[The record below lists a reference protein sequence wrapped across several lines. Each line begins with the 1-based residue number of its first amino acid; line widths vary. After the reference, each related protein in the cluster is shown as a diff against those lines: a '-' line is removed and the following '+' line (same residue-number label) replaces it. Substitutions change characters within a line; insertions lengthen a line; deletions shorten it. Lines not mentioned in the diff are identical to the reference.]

1 MNSTFYEKMLENLLV
16 SLEHYLPILAGKIV
30 AFLVI
35 CFIWPKLTKFL
46 IKSLDKAMSLRNNDP
61 LLISFLKSLIKTVMY
76 IILSFILIG
85 IIGIKA
91 TSLVTILGTAG
102 VAVGLALQGSLAN
115 LASGILILFFKQV
128 SKGDFVSSLDK
139 NIEGIVQS
147 IHILY
152 TTIQQP
158 NGPLIIVPNSQIANA
173 SIINYSRNP
182 FRRLDLIYSASYDVP
197 VDKVISVLHE
207 VIENEPR
214 IIKNDPDK
222 PITISLNKQNASSLD
237 YVFRAWVRKEDYL
250 DTMLDCNIN
259 VKKFFDKNGIEI
271 PYNKLDLYVKNNINI
286 DNKQ

>member
-1 MNSTFYEKMLENLLV
+1 MGVYKGKSVDEAIENGLLDLNLKKEDVHIHVIEKGQAGIFGFFEKEAEVEITPLTEKELKLKK
-16 SLEHYLPILAGKIV
+16 LAPYLSAGGFV
-30 AFLVI
+30 
-35 CFIWPKLTKFL
+35 
-46 IKSLDKAMSLRNNDP
+46 
-61 LLISFLKSLIKTVMY
+61 
-76 IILSFILIG
+76 
-85 IIGIKA
+85 
-91 TSLVTILGTAG
+91 
-102 VAVGLALQGSLAN
+102 
-115 LASGILILFFKQV
+115 ILILFFKQV

-139 NIEGIVQS
+139 NIEGTVQS

-152 TTIQQP
+152 TIIQQP
-158 NGPLIIVPNSQIANA
+158 NGPVIIVPNSQIANA
-173 SIINYSRNP
+173 SIINYSKNP

-197 VDKVISVLHE
+197 VDKVISVLHQ

-214 IIKNDPDK
+214 IIKNDPDR
-222 PITISLNKQNASSLD
+222 PITISLSKQNASSLD

>member
-76 IILSFILIG
+76 IILAFILIG

-182 FRRLDLIYSASYDVP
+182 YRRLDLVYSASYNNSI
-197 VDKVISVLHE
+197 DKVISVLHE

>member
-16 SLEHYLPILAGKIV
+16 NLEHYLPMLAGRIV

-35 CFIWPKLTKFL
+35 TFIWPKLTKFL
-46 IKSLDKAMSLRNNDP
+46 IKTLEKALLLRNNDP

-76 IILSFILIG
+76 IILGFILVG
-85 IIGIKA
+85 ILGVRA

-102 VAVGLALQGSLAN
+102 VAVGLALQGSLSN

-128 SKGDFVSSLDK
+128 SKGDFVSNLDK
-139 NIEGIVQS
+139 NIEGTVQS

-152 TTIQQP
+152 TIIQQP
-158 NGPLIIVPNSQIANA
+158 NGPVIIVPNSQIANA
-173 SIINYSRNP
+173 SIINYSKNP

>member
-16 SLEHYLPILAGKIV
+16 SLEHYLPILAGKII

-76 IILSFILIG
+76 IILGFILIG

-102 VAVGLALQGSLAN
+102 VAVGLALQGSLSN

-128 SKGDFVSSLDK
+128 SKGDFISSLDK
-139 NIEGIVQS
+139 NIEGTVQS

-152 TTIQQP
+152 TTIQQL
-158 NGPLIIVPNSQIANA
+158 NGPLIIVPNSQIANT
-173 SIINYSRNP
+173 SIINYSKNP
-182 FRRLDLIYSASYDVP
+182 YRRLDLIYSASYDNSI
-197 VDKVISVLHE
+197 DKVISVLNQ

-214 IIKNDPDK
+214 IIKNNPDL
-222 PITISLNKQNASSLD
+222 PVTISLNKQNASSLD
-237 YVFRAWVRKEDYL
+237 YVFRAWVKKEDYV

-271 PYNKLDLYVKNNINI
+271 PYNKLDLYLKNNINI

>member
-1 MNSTFYEKMLENLLV
+1 MNKTFYEKMLENLLV
-16 SLEHYLPILAGKIV
+16 DLEHYLPILAGKII
-30 AFLVI
+30 AFIVV
-35 CFIWPKLTKFL
+35 CFIWPKLTKL
-46 IKSLDKAMSLRNNDP
+46 LLKSLDKATTLKNNDP
-61 LLISFLKSLIKTVMY
+61 LLLTFLKSLLKTVMY
-76 IILSFILIG
+76 VVLAFILIG

-102 VAVGLALQGSLAN
+102 VAVGLALQGSLSN

-139 NIEGIVQS
+139 NIEGTVQS
-147 IHILY
+147 IHIMY

-173 SIINYSRNP
+173 SIINYSKNP
-182 FRRLDLIYSASYDVP
+182 YRRLDLIYSASYDNP
-197 VDKVISVLHE
+197 IDKVISVLNQ

-214 IIKNDPDK
+214 IIKNNPDL

>member
-76 IILSFILIG
+76 IILAFILIG

-128 SKGDFVSSLDK
+128 SKGDFISSLDGT
-139 NIEGIVQS
+139 N
-147 IHILY
+147 
-152 TTIQQP
+152 
-158 NGPLIIVPNSQIANA
+158 
-173 SIINYSRNP
+173 
-182 FRRLDLIYSASYDVP
+182 
-197 VDKVISVLHE
+197 
-207 VIENEPR
+207 
-214 IIKNDPDK
+214 
-222 PITISLNKQNASSLD
+222 
-237 YVFRAWVRKEDYL
+237 
-250 DTMLDCNIN
+250 
-259 VKKFFDKNGIEI
+259 
-271 PYNKLDLYVKNNINI
+271 
-286 DNKQ
+286 